1 MRTPKCAPEFPA
13 CRRESAVDK
22 PVDKWARNLL
32 ASCVQPVHKC
42 ALPHIYV
49 LFMLLRHRAG
59 QVTVAPASLPLPAGH
74 GQSSLSLCINLW
86 ASAA

>member
-1 MRTPKCAPEFPA
+1 MRTPKCAPEFSA
-13 CRRESAVDK
+13 CRRECAVDK

-32 ASCVQPVHKC
+32 ASCVQPVYKF
-42 ALPHIYV
+42 ALSHLYA

-59 QVTVAPASLPLPAGH
+59 QVTVAPALLPLPAGH
-74 GQSSLSLCINLW
+74 GQSSSPLCINLW